1 RVWKGCVSTMMRII
15 IIGCLCIVLAGAASA
30 EQTRYEIPLDD
41 SPFIGPA
48 SASVTIVEFIDY
60 Q

>member
-1 RVWKGCVSTMMRII
+1 MMRII